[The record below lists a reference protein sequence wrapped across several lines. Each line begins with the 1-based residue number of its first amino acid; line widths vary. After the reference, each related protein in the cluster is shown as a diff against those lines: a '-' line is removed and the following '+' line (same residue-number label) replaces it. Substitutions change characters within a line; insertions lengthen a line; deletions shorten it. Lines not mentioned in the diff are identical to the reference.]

1 MDKYIRVNG
10 KMINKMVM
18 VKNILNL
25 KILLLKVNLKTVWKM
40 EMEKFYL
47 MIIVI
52 LKVSLKMIL

>member
-1 MDKYIRVNG
+1 MDKYIKVNG

-40 EMEKFYL
+40 EREKFNL
-47 MIIVI
+47 MIIVF